1 MLEGHVKVSMKVM
14 SRSMFMPSTK
24 TMEGFYGGE
33 CINTIGSYRCNCPS
47 GLRSLGGG
55 RSCQGHVEGHS
66 ICQCCRMPRSMV
78 EFVGESALTL

>member
-1 MLEGHVKVSMKVM
+1 
-14 SRSMFMPSTK
+14 
-24 TMEGFYGGE
+24 MEGFYGGE

-55 RSCQGHVEGHS
+55 RSCQGHVKYS
-66 ICQCCRMPRSMV
+66 ICNGTKTMV